1 MTALRAAG
9 FPPSFEDCGGL
20 RRRRGRRVRM

>member
-9 FPPSFEDCGGL
+9 FPPSHQDCGVL